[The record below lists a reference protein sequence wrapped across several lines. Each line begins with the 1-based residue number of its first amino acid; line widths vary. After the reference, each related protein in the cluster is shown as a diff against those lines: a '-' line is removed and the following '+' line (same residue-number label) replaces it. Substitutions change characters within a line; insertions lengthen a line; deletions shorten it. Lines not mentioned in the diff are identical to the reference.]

1 MPALNFTVD
10 AKLLEELGERL
21 VSKPSI
27 ALAELVKNAYDADAH
42 LVEIEFGP
50 EEDRI
55 RIEDDGHGMTLDEF
69 KHFWMR
75 IGTTHKAEK
84 RVSPYLERHMTGSK
98 GVGRLAVQLLARK
111 LYLRAVPSEIH
122 SRSRRWIEA
131 YVDWDEA
138 VQADDLTSATVGYEE
153 FDEGF
158 PFEHGVELVLEKLK
172 HTWTSKD
179 LKELAREIWYLQPPF
194 RRPSD
199 RISEKE
205 RFEIKFIGAEEHQ
218 REFEAQLQ
226 AIMEIQTARLVG
238 RCEGGKVDLV
248 VEFWSRG
255 TPYKSLHHTYH
266 VRDAPHNQG
275 QYRLPRAGEVD
286 SEEKD
291 FNLERAEFEI
301 RIYSLKGK
309 QPKGLLLDD
318 IKAYMDRFS
327 GVHVYD
333 GGFRLPYYGAPESDW
348 LRLEYDH
355 AHRIFVSRL
364 LPKEIDEAYR
374 HTARLQFLPTLRR
387 VLGVVRVDTSVEP
400 NLSIAISRDRLMETQ
415 AYLDLV
421 YVVRY
426 ALDQYAYDEALRH
439 YEDAQ
444 RKGKTEKTSLK
455 LERVEDVLET
465 YRDELPQEVYRE
477 LSANIKDALQAV
489 KSEQEEMLS
498 RLTLLGPLAT
508 AGVSAVA
515 IQHELRKQFAWL
527 GKTIH
532 RLRSL
537 EVPDEDVAKEL
548 RFVAVEL
555 EDWLYRAK
563 ATNAI
568 FDYMTGETIEQRE
581 RYEARAVI
589 EDVVRQLSFLAR
601 GIEIDCAGVA
611 PSTYLPEASY
621 AEWASI
627 FQNVLT
633 NAFNAVQELE
643 PRRVKI
649 ETRQSKMERAIVIQ
663 DTGVGVDLEHADEL
677 FEPFRRR
684 LETSRAR
691 MTLGFGGT
699 GLGLTIVR
707 LLCER
712 VGCSARFAEPDE
724 GFSTAFVITWREAKL
739 RRQRNV

>member
-1 MPALNFTVD
+1 MPTLNFTVD

-42 LVEIEFGP
+42 LVEIEFRP

-55 RIEDDGHGMTLDEF
+55 EVSDDGHGMTLDDFER
-69 KHFWMR
+69 FWMR
-75 IGTTHKAEK
+75 IGTTHKTEK
-84 RVSPYLERHMTGSK
+84 RISPHLGRHMTGSK
-98 GVGRLAVQLLARK
+98 GVGRLAVQLLARR
-111 LYLRAVPSEIH
+111 LYLRTVPSEIH
-122 SRSRRWIEA
+122 SRSRRWIRA
-131 YVDWDEA
+131 CVDWNEA
-138 VQADDLTSATVGYEE
+138 VQAGDLTSATVEYDE
-153 FDEGF
+153 FDEDS
-158 PFEHGVELVLEKLK
+158 PFEHGVELVLEELK
-172 HTWTSKD
+172 HTWTPRD

-199 RISEKE
+199 RIPEKE
-205 RFEIKFIGAEEHQ
+205 RFEIRFVGAEEYQ

-226 AIMEIQTARLVG
+226 AIMKIQSARLVG
-238 RCEGGKVDLV
+238 RCEGGRVDLV

-255 TPYKSLHHTYH
+255 TPYKKLHHTYH
-266 VRDAPHNQG
+266 LKDAPHNEG
-275 QYRLPRAGEVD
+275 KYTPGV
-286 SEEKD
+286 
-291 FNLERAEFEI
+291 NLEKSEFEI
-301 RIYSLKGK
+301 RVYSLRGK

-318 IKAYMDRFS
+318 VKAYMDRFS

-333 GGFRLPYYGAPESDW
+333 GGFRLPHYGEPESDW

-364 LPKEIDEAYR
+364 LPDEINETYR

-387 VLGVVRVDTSVEP
+387 VLGVVRVDTSIEP
-400 NLSIAISRDRLMETQ
+400 NLDIAISRDRLMETR

-421 YVVRY
+421 YLVRY
-426 ALDQYAYDEALRH
+426 AFDRYAYDEALRH
-439 YEDAQ
+439 YENT
-444 RKGKTEKTSLK
+444 RREVGTEKTSLK

-465 YRDELPQEVYRE
+465 YRDELPAEVYRDISTNVAE
-477 LSANIKDALQAV
+477 ALKTAQ
-489 KSEQEEMLS
+489 SEQEEMLS
-498 RLTLLGPLAT
+498 RLSLLGPLAT
-508 AGVSAVA
+508 AGVSAIA

-527 GKTIH
+527 RKTID

-548 RFVAVEL
+548 EFVAGEL
-555 EDWLYRAK
+555 DAWLRRAK

-568 FDYMTGETIEQRE
+568 FDYMTGETIERRE
-581 RYEARAVI
+581 RYEVCAVI

-601 GIEIDCAGVA
+601 GIEIDYADVA

-633 NAFNAVQELE
+633 NAFNAMQESE
-643 PRRVKI
+643 PRCVKI

-677 FEPFRRR
+677 FEPFERR
-684 LETSRAR
+684 LETSRRCMA
-691 MTLGFGGT
+691 LGYGGT

-712 VGCSARFAEPDE
+712 IGCSARFAEPAK
-724 GFSTAFVITWREAKL
+724 GFSTAFVIAWKEAKS
-739 RRQRNV
+739 RRKRDA

>member
-1 MPALNFTVD
+1 MPALSFTVD

-42 LVEIEFGP
+42 LVEIEFRP
-50 EEDRI
+50 EGDWI
-55 RIEDDGHGMTLDEF
+55 RIKDDGHGMTLDDF
-69 KHFWMR
+69 RCFWMR
-75 IGTTHKAEK
+75 IGTTHKTEK
-84 RVSPYLERHMTGSK
+84 RISPYLGRHMTGSK
-98 GVGRLAVQLLARK
+98 GVGRLAVQLLARR
-111 LYLRAVPSEIH
+111 LHLRTVPLEARSG
-122 SRSRRWIEA
+122 SRKWIEA
-131 YVDWDEA
+131 DVDWDIA
-138 VQADDLTSATVGYEE
+138 VRSGDLTSAIVEYEE
-153 FDEGF
+153 FDEDF
-158 PFEHGVELVLEKLK
+158 PFEHGVELVLAGLK
-172 HTWTSKD
+172 HSWTSRD

-199 RISEKE
+199 HIPEKE
-205 RFEIKFIGAEEHQ
+205 RFEIRFVGAEEYQ
-218 REFEAQLQ
+218 KEFESQLQ
-226 AIMEIQTARLVG
+226 AIMEIQNARLVG
-238 RCEGGKVDLV
+238 RCEDGKVDLV

-255 TPYKSLHHTYH
+255 TPYKKLHHTYL
-266 VRDAPHNQG
+266 VKDAPHNEG
-275 QYRLPRAGEVD
+275 QDILGVD
-286 SEEKD
+286 LQK
-291 FNLERAEFEI
+291 AEFEI
-301 RIYSLKGK
+301 RVYSLKGK

-318 IKAYMDRFS
+318 VRAYMDRFS

-333 GGFRLPYYGAPESDW
+333 SGFRLPDYGAPESDW

-355 AHRIFVSRL
+355 AHRIFVSQL

-400 NLSIAISRDRLMETQ
+400 DLHIAISRDRLMDTR

-426 ALDQYAYDEALRH
+426 AFDQYAYDEALRH
-439 YEDAQ
+439 YEDTQ
-444 RKGKTEKTSLK
+444 RKGKTEKTSVK

-465 YRDELPQEVYRE
+465 YRHRLPQDIYGE
-477 LSANIKDALQAV
+477 LTTNIKSALQAA

-498 RLTLLGPLAT
+498 RLSLLGPLAT
-508 AGVSAVA
+508 AGISAIA

-527 GKTIH
+527 REEIE

-537 EVPDEDVAKEL
+537 GIPDKDTAE
-548 RFVAVEL
+548 EL
-555 EDWLYRAK
+555 ERIAEGLDAWLRRAK

-581 RYEARAVI
+581 RYKARSLI
-589 EDVVRQLSFLAR
+589 EDVVRHLSFLAR
-601 GIEIDCAGVA
+601 GIRVDYEGVA

-627 FQNVLT
+627 FQNILT
-633 NAFNAVQELE
+633 NAFNAVQGSEN
-643 PRRVKI
+643 RCVRI
-649 ETRQSKMERAIVIQ
+649 ETWQSNMERAIVIQ
-663 DTGVGVDLEHADEL
+663 DTGVGVNLEHADEL
-677 FEPFRRR
+677 FEPFKRRI
-684 LETSRAR
+684 ETSRRHMA
-691 MTLGFGGT
+691 LGYGGT

-712 VGCSARFAEPDE
+712 IGCRARFSEPAE
-724 GFSTAFVITWREAKL
+724 GFSTAFVTEWKEAKS
-739 RRQRNV
+739 RRKRDA